1 MVFSYWLLGW
11 HMKNNS
17 STSVEGVLPRG
28 VPLFFAHAA
37 SADRQLCGNI
47 STASQQR
54 ERLAIRTIE
63 FAILVLFM
71 ICPRLS
77 YLLLQIHVPAVA
89 LTICFSSSMTNSVQG
104 ITWRLG
110 FGIFDPTQPEGM
122 CHLSRLFRFHFL
134 YTFPFILLLQSHFRS
149 NTNMSLSIRLVYPF
163 GRE

>member
-11 HMKNNS
+11 RMKNNS

-28 VPLFFAHAA
+28 VPLFFAHALPQTVSCA
-37 SADRQLCGNI
+37 ETSAPQV
-47 STASQQR
+47 SR

-89 LTICFSSSMTNSVQG
+89 LTIC
-104 ITWRLG
+104 
-110 FGIFDPTQPEGM
+110 IFIQHDQQRAGHNLAPW
-122 CHLSRLFRFHFL
+122 LWD
-134 YTFPFILLLQSHFRS
+134 IRS
-149 NTNMSLSIRLVYPF
+149 DATR
-163 GRE
+163 G